1 MIAVTTWCRQAF
13 GRLGGSG
20 GVGDV
25 VSVSATGEL
34 KPEGDLVKNRRFFP
48 PSTKRQNKV
57 ERLQQDIFPR
67 LFNS

>member
-1 MIAVTTWCRQAF
+1 MQARRFVTLDSMMAVTTWCRQAF

-34 KPEGDLVKNRRFFP
+34 KPEGDLVRNVI
-48 PSTKRQNKV
+48 ST
-57 ERLQQDIFPR
+57 F
-67 LFNS
+67 LFRH